1 MILSNGKMYVAES
14 DATFRTIC
22 DILKSNPHAFDF
34 LRGCKLVL
42 LKGITGYI
50 SNESSLPNHVG
61 NTYPN
66 PVVDH
71 TADFPCTFWYSTD
84 YEHGTKLSLC
94 LYGNLLSKDYNTYDS
109 AKVTVFCDINKFPK
123 ELTFVEVK

>member
-1 MILSNGKMYVAES
+1 MILWNGKLHVAKS
-14 DATFRTIC
+14 NDTFRIVC
-22 DILKSNPHAFDF
+22 NILKTNPHAFDF

-50 SNESSLPNHVG
+50 CDESSIPNHVG
-61 NTYPN
+61 HIYSN

-84 YEHGTKLSLC
+84 YEHGNKLSLC
-94 LYGNLLSKDYNTYDS
+94 LYGNLLSKDFNTYDS
-109 AKVTVFCDINKFPK
+109 AKVTVFCDIAKFPK